1 MEEEEGETVE
11 QVWKRRRLQLDA
23 AEEEQRLRRDISHKH
38 HRQSS
43 NTIKVKRKQMKYHS
57 NSMNRQIGR
66 KELGGTGLA
75 EKPGSMLQKS
85 STRATSVSSLPKI

>member
-43 NTIKVKRKQMKYHS
+43 NTIKVKRKQMK
-57 NSMNRQIGR
+57 MI
-66 KELGGTGLA
+66 LGISFKFY
-75 EKPGSMLQKS
+75 E
-85 STRATSVSSLPKI
+85 